1 MRSTLLSL
9 AFLLPLAASAQST
22 QPAGPQDRILF
33 LADHSR
39 LDRGFADWNEAGV
52 LLSRHWSVR
61 EVAELGLARTRRFGL
76 DDTRLDLGWSKPIS
90 ERLTG
95 ALQASVSP
103 SHRVLPRYAL
113 GGQLQYEF
121 ARGWLAHAGARHTR
135 YEASSTDSTQVNQ
148 LRLALENYT
157 GPFSVLAAWSPAR
170 ALGQNTD
177 TAELR
182 GNYYYGQDS
191 SVGLI
196 LARGDEATQLG
207 PDQVV
212 LADVRSVALTGRH
225 AVGTGR
231 WLVWGLNR
239 THQGS
244 FYTRTGAT
252 LGLQLA
258 F

>member
-1 MRSTLLSL
+1 MRRV
-9 AFLLPLAASAQST
+9 LLPLALLLPLATPAQ
-22 QPAGPQDRILF
+22 QAGPQDRVLF
-33 LADHSR
+33 LADHGK
-39 LDRGFADWNEAGV
+39 LDRGFSDWNEATV

-61 EVAELGLARTRRFGL
+61 QVAELGLARTRRFGL
-76 DDTRLDLGWSKPIS
+76 NDTRVDLGTSVPIN

-95 ALQASVSP
+95 AVQASVSP
-103 SHRVLPRYAL
+103 SHRVLPRYAV

-121 ARGWLAHAGARHTR
+121 ARGWLAHGGARHTR
-135 YEASSTDSTQVNQ
+135 YEADSTQVNQ
-148 LRLALENYT
+148 LRLAIENYT

-170 ALGQNTD
+170 ALGQD
-177 TAELR
+177 THTVELR
-182 GNYYYGQDS
+182 GSYYYGQDS

-207 PDQVV
+207 PGQVV
-212 LADVRSVALTGRH
+212 LADVRSVALTGRQEL
-225 AVGTGR
+225 GPGR
-231 WLVWGLNR
+231 WLLWGVNR

>member
-1 MRSTLLSL
+1 MRRLLL
-9 AFLLPLAASAQST
+9 ALALLLPPAALAQ
-22 QPAGPQDRILF
+22 QAGPQDRILF

-39 LDRGFADWNEAGV
+39 LDRSFADWNEATA
-52 LLSRHWSVR
+52 LISRHWSAR
-61 EVAELGLARTRRFGL
+61 QVAELGLTRTRRFGL
-76 DDTRLDLGWSKPIS
+76 DDTRVDLGMSAPIN

-95 ALQASVSP
+95 AVQASASP
-103 SHRVLPRYAL
+103 SHRVLPRYAV

-121 ARGWLAHAGARHTR
+121 ARGWLAHGGARHTR
-135 YEASSTDSTQVNQ
+135 YEADSTQVNQ
-148 LRLALENYT
+148 LRLAVENYT

-170 ALGQNTD
+170 ALGQD
-177 TAELR
+177 THTVELR
-182 GNYYYGQDS
+182 GSYYYGQDS

-207 PDQVV
+207 PGQVV
-212 LADVRSVALTGRH
+212 LADVRSVALTGRQEL
-225 AVGTGR
+225 GPGR
-231 WLVWGLNR
+231 WLLWGVNR

>member
-1 MRSTLLSL
+1 MHSRSLLPL
-9 AFLLPLAASAQST
+9 ALLLPLAALAQPT
-22 QPAGPQDRILF
+22 ATGPQDRVLL
-33 LADHSR
+33 LAAHSR
-39 LDRGFADWNEAGV
+39 LDRGFADWNEATV

-61 EVAELGLARTRRFGL
+61 QVAELGLTRTRRFGL
-76 DDTRLDLGWSKPIS
+76 DDTRVDIGWSTPIS

-95 ALQASVSP
+95 SLQASASP
-103 SHRVLPRYAL
+103 SHRVLPEYAM

-121 ARGWLAHAGARHTR
+121 SKGWLAHAGARHTR
-135 YEASSTDSTQVNQ
+135 YAADDTKVDQ
-148 LRLALENYT
+148 LRLAVENYT

-170 ALGQNTD
+170 SLGQD
-177 TAELR
+177 THTVELR
-182 GNYYYGQDS
+182 YYYYGRDS

-207 PDQVV
+207 AGQVV
-212 LADVRSVALTGRH
+212 LADVRSVALTGRQE
-225 AVGTGR
+225 VGQGR
-231 WLVWGLNR
+231 WLVWGMNR
-239 THQGS
+239 TLQGS

>member
-1 MRSTLLSL
+1 MRLKLRPL
-9 AFLLPLAASAQST
+9 AFLLLPLAALAQ
-22 QPAGPQDRILF
+22 QPTGPQDRVLF
-33 LADHSR
+33 LADHGR
-39 LDRGFADWNEAGV
+39 LDRGFADWNEAAV
-52 LLSRHWSVR
+52 LLGRHWSNR
-61 EVAELGLARTRRFGL
+61 QVAELGLARTRRFGL
-76 DDTRLDLGWSKPIS
+76 DDTRVDFGASLPID

-95 ALQASVSP
+95 SLQASASP
-103 SHRVLPRYAL
+103 SHRVLPKYAV

-121 ARGWLAHAGARHTR
+121 AKGWLAHAGARHTR
-135 YEASSTDSTQVNQ
+135 YEADDTRVDQ

-170 ALGQNTD
+170 SLGED
-177 TAELR
+177 THTVELR

-207 PDQVV
+207 AGQVV
-212 LADVRSVALTGRH
+212 LAGVRSVALTGRQE
-225 AVGTGR
+225 VGQGR
-231 WLVWGLNR
+231 WLVWGVNR

>member
-1 MRSTLLSL
+1 MRSRLLPFAL
-9 AFLLPLAASAQST
+9 LLLPLAALAQQQAGT
-22 QPAGPQDRILF
+22 GPQDRVLF

-39 LDRGFADWNEAGV
+39 LDRGLADWNEATV
-52 LLSRHWSVR
+52 LLSRHWSNR
-61 EVAELGLARTRRFGL
+61 QLAELGLTRTRRFGL
-76 DDTRLDLGWSKPIS
+76 DDTRIDLGGSLPIN

-95 ALQASVSP
+95 SLQASVSP
-103 SHRVLPRYAL
+103 SHRVLPKYAL
-113 GGQLQYEF
+113 GGQLQYGF

-135 YEASSTDSTQVNQ
+135 YEADDTQVNQ
-148 LRLALENYT
+148 LRLAVENYT

-170 ALGQNTD
+170 SLGQD
-177 TAELR
+177 THTVELR

-207 PDQVV
+207 AGQVV
-212 LADVRSVALTGRH
+212 LADVRSVALTGRQE
-225 AVGTGR
+225 VGQGR
-231 WLVWGLNR
+231 WLVWGVNR

>member
-1 MRSTLLSL
+1 MRRALLL
-9 AFLLPLAASAQST
+9 ALLLPLAAIAQ
-22 QPAGPQDRILF
+22 QAGPQDRVLV

-39 LDRGFADWNEAGV
+39 LDRGFADWNEATV
-52 LLSRHWSVR
+52 LLSRHWSAR
-61 EVAELGLARTRRFGL
+61 QVAELGLTRTRRFGL
-76 DDTRLDLGWSKPIS
+76 DDSRVDLGMSAPLD

-95 ALQASVSP
+95 AVQASVSP
-103 SHRVLPRYAL
+103 SHRVLPRYAV

-121 ARGWLAHAGARHTR
+121 ARGWLAHGGARHTR
-135 YEASSTDSTQVNQ
+135 YEADSTQVNQ
-148 LRLALENYT
+148 LRLAIENYT

-170 ALGQNTD
+170 ALGED
-177 TAELR
+177 THTVELR
-182 GNYYYGQDS
+182 GSYYYGQES

-207 PDQVV
+207 AGQVV
-212 LADVRSVALTGRH
+212 LADVRSVALTGRQE
-225 AVGTGR
+225 AGPGR
-231 WLVWGLNR
+231 WLLWGVNR
-239 THQGS
+239 TRQGS